1 MIVIAISA
9 LIVAASIL
17 IHYETLRMATRRT
30 AGSAIRPRVRHWLML
45 VGAIVS
51 HLVHIGLFGL
61 GFVLIEFEFERGML
75 NGPHS
80 GTWEDAFYFAITSYT
95 TLGIGD
101 LYPTGQAR
109 LLSGIAALTGLIM
122 VTWTASLTY
131 LHMERYWTVG
141 NGSDIAD

>member
-1 MIVIAISA
+1 MIVIIISA
-9 LIVAASIL
+9 LLVAASIF
-17 IHYETLRMATRRT
+17 IHYETLRVATKRT
-30 AGSAIRPRVRHWLML
+30 AGFAVRPRVRLWLIL
-45 VGAIVS
+45 VAAIVS
-51 HLVHIGLFGL
+51 HLIHVGLFGF
-61 GFVLIEFEFERGML
+61 GFVMIEFEFGRGAL
-75 NGPHS
+75 NGPNS

-109 LLSGIAALTGLIM
+109 LLSGIAALTGLVM

-141 NGSDIAD
+141 NRNDLAD